1 MEAKQVSG
9 DAGEMVTETCEHHG
23 DYQTQALE
31 VMGKRITMGCPVCEQ
46 EQEAKRKAHEDA
58 AAKASKERR
67 VRQLASDALIPK
79 RFAGY
84 GFDDYQPQS
93 DKSARILATCK
104 RYAEKFEDRLAMGG
118 GLVLCGKPGTGK
130 THLACA
136 IANHIITEFCRV
148 PLFTSVTKMSRAVKS
163 TYSTKSDKTES
174 EMIREFVQPD
184 LLILDEVGAQRGTE
198 TELLLAQEIIDE
210 RYQQVRPTILISNLP
225 ETELAKYIGD
235 RALDRMYEG
244 GGAVLAFD
252 WDSYR
257 RTGNARRYEQQEPV
271 TDDGSL
277 LNPYGRY

>member
-1 MEAKQVSG
+1 MDTKLAHG
-9 DAGEMVTETCEHHG
+9 DAGETVTESCPRHG
-23 DYQTQALE
+23 DYQTQAFE
-31 VMGKRITMGCPVCEQ
+31 VMGNRITMGCPVCEQ
-46 EQEAKRKAHEDA
+46 EQGAKRKAHEDA
-58 AAKASKERR
+58 AAKAAKERR

-84 GFDDYQPQS
+84 GFDGYQPQN

-104 RYAEKFEDRLAMGG
+104 RYADKFEDRLAMGG

-163 TYSTKSDKTES
+163 TYSAKSDKTES

-257 RTGNARRYEQQEPV
+257 RTGNARRYEQHAPIE
-271 TDDGSL
+271 DDIH
-277 LNPYGRY
+277 GRRLELD